1 MPKITSKTIKSAH
14 LKSNKSSSAFFI
26 RDSELKGFA
35 LRVFPSGTIKYI
47 VEVWYNRRSHRK
59 TLGSYPVLSLKD
71 ARQEAL
77 SFIRDVQL
85 DILDKKQEMEQVT
98 TLSQLFEDYIKGDR
112 LKASTK
118 KNYKEVIY
126 FHLQDWLDRPVS
138 SISKQMVEKRFYRIS
153 DKGMFGG
160 IPTYSSA
167 TKTMRILS
175 ALMNYAMAD
184 ESIDSNPVYVL
195 KYKRVDRSM
204 RKRDR
209 YLRLEDA
216 RKLLSISAQD
226 RHPVTLAIHLMLHTG
241 LRKNEALRLKWSDME
256 TINGVECLLIRETKN
271 DRTHYVPV
279 TPAILIILDKCSRTT
294 DFILPSPAKK
304 NCHISDERHTVR
316 RLCKS
321 LGVTF
326 TCHDLRR
333 TFATR
338 ASEVG
343 NDHMAIKRMLNHKTN
358 DITSQYIQR
367 NSRENL
373 SAMSKALESITY

>member
-1 MPKITSKTIKSAH
+1 MAQITSKTIKSTQ
-14 LKSNKSSSAFFI
+14 LKSNKSSSAYFI
-26 RDSELKGFA
+26 RDSKLKGFA
-35 LRVFPSGTIKYI
+35 IRVFPSGTIKYI
-47 VEVWYNRRSHRK
+47 VEVWYNGRSHRK

-85 DILDKKQEMEQVT
+85 GHFGEKPIVEQLTLD
-98 TLSQLFEDYIKGDR
+98 QLFKNYIKGNR
-112 LKASTK
+112 LKPNTK

-126 FHLQDWLDRPVS
+126 FHLKDWLKKPVS
-138 SISKQMVEKRFYRIS
+138 SISKQMVEERFYRIR

-195 KYKRVDRSM
+195 KYKRIDRSM
-204 RKRDR
+204 RKRDS
-209 YLRLEDA
+209 YLKLEEA
-216 RKLLSISAQD
+216 RKLLSISAHD
-226 RHPVTLAIHLMLHTG
+226 RHPVTLAVHLILHTG
-241 LRKNEALRLKWSDME
+241 LRKNEALRLKWGDLE
-256 TINGVECLLIRETKN
+256 TVNGVECLLVRDTKN
-271 DRTHYVPV
+271 HRTHYVPL
-279 TPAILIILDKCSRTT
+279 TPIICTILDKCSRAT
-294 DFILPSPAKK
+294 DFIFPSPVKK
-304 NCHISDERHTVR
+304 DCHISDERHAVK
-316 RLCKS
+316 RLNKA

-343 NDHMAIKRMLNHKTN
+343 NDHMVIKRMLNHKTN
-358 DITSQYIQR
+358 DITSQYIQW

-373 SAMSKALESITY
+373 TSMKKALESVTY